1 SVRDELRKTN
11 LNDASEA
18 LLVNLAS
25 SAGASHDQSLSLAE
39 AILDFRDPDNL
50 RRPKGAEEPEYRA
63 AGLTWVPKNAP
74 FESVDELQQVFGMT
88 KRVFDRLRAMV
99 TVYSTGDVRY
109 FVGSPLPTYSIRAEA
124 KGPNDAAFVREAIV
138 QPNNPSPLILDWR
151 ER

>member
-1 SVRDELRKTN
+1 AGIQRAVLGLATMSDRELEKVRTGGMDFDWHFANSNVRVSVRDELRKTN

-39 AILDFRDPDNL
+39 AILDFQDPDNL

-109 FVGSPLPTYSIRAEA
+109 F
-124 KGPNDAAFVREAIV
+124 
-138 QPNNPSPLILDWR
+138 
-151 ER
+151 